1 MKNLIHL
8 LQTLL
13 MIAAWALA
21 ISGVFCAIQWLLSL
35 VHVCGAPTWIRFF
48 GGAAGIAVLFILL
61 GRGCVVKHF
70 RNNG

>member
-1 MKNLIHL
+1 MKNLIYL

-13 MIAAWALA
+13 MIAGWALA
-21 ISGVFCAIQWLLSL
+21 ISGVLCAIQWLLSL

-48 GGAAGIAVLFILL
+48 GGAAGIAVLFVLL
-61 GRGCVVKHF
+61 GIGGVVKHF

>member
-13 MIAAWALA
+13 MIAGWALA
-21 ISGVFCAIQWLLSL
+21 ISGVLCGIQWLLSL

-48 GGAAGIAVLFILL
+48 GGAAGIAILFILL
-61 GRGCVVKHF
+61 GIGGVVKHF